1 MISSANDISIVRNM
15 MLTQSYK
22 QIAQLL
28 NYSEEEIQDAVKLI
42 NHELNLVTFQDKLNA
57 KKKVKVNVKKDK
69 VREEIF
75 KEQVLK
81 NKAER
86 MRIERQRA
94 LERRRPEETFI
105 TRKIDYKEKV
115 MLRID
120 RNTYIYAEVGK
131 EKQAK
136 EDFLKIYKGTNL
148 K

>member
-136 EDFLKIYKGTNL
+136 EDFLKIYKGTN
-148 K
+148 